1 MIRPGRGDDD
11 ELDGFFESHEEYPP
25 DWLCVLT
32 VYIDETLD
40 APDGG
45 CIVAG
50 YVGRS
55 SDWKSYQVEW
65 KKARGKRNSLHL
77 ADMHL
82 GSESAPRKYEDLLK
96 RLALVPKSCKL
107 RPFVGSICEEDYKHH
122 EMVAGTVLETIMVGY
137 ALAILALMD
146 RIAAHLRPDERIE
159 VVFEQ
164 RAGFSSQR
172 ERAMICWNGLPHHR
186 TSSGKPIVSKW
197 GEVEKCI
204 WTEAS
209 DYLCYALRQRAID
222 RNSQKAIL
230 TSPILEAQRYSR
242 NHQGKEVVEQ
252 WLREIAKSRTRPI
265 LKSTAENKRAIR
277 RGL

>member
-1 MIRPGRGDDD
+1 
-11 ELDGFFESHEEYPP
+11 
-25 DWLCVLT
+25 VLT
-32 VYIDETLD
+32 VYVDETLD

-55 SDWKSYQVEW
+55 SDWKRYHVEW
-65 KKARGKRNSLHL
+65 KKALGKRNSLHL
-77 ADMHL
+77 VDMFL
-82 GSESAPRKYEDLLK
+82 GSKSAPRKYEDLLK
-96 RLALVPKSCKL
+96 RLALIPKACKL
-107 RPFVGSICEEDYKHH
+107 KPFVASICEEDYKHH
-122 EMVAGTVLETIMVGY
+122 EMVEGFVLETIMVGY
-137 ALAILALMD
+137 VLAILALID

-172 ERAMICWNGLPHHR
+172 ERAMIWWNGLPHHR
-186 TSSGKPIVSKW
+186 TSSGKPIVSRW
-197 GEVEKCI
+197 REVEKCT

-230 TSPILEAQRYSR
+230 TSPIIEAQRYFR
-242 NHQGKEVVEQ
+242 THQGKNVIHQ
-252 WLREIAKSRTRPI
+252 WLNDIAKTRTRPI
-265 LKSTAENKRAIR
+265 LKSTAENKKIIR
-277 RGL
+277 TGL